1 VATTPPEINSH
12 KEKRMS
18 RIDVFLAHPKR
29 TLGVLALVL
38 VAVGV
43 AVGSGANFSASSAN
57 PSNTFTAGT
66 LTMSNSSD
74 ASAILNASNWKPGD
88 TQTGTVDIA
97 NTGSLAGAFTLSKS
111 ALSNSDNTNPLSD
124 KINLVVKDCGD
135 FSSGTPTCDA
145 GDPTKYSGTLTA
157 MGSNIALGSF
167 AANEKHKY
175 QFAATFDSS
184 AGNVY
189 QGDDSTAT
197 FTWDAAQS

>member
-1 VATTPPEINSH
+1 
-12 KEKRMS
+12 MS
-18 RIDVFLAHPKR
+18 RIDVLLIHPKR

-66 LTMSNSSD
+66 LTMSNSND
-74 ASAILNASNWKPGD
+74 AAAILTANNWKPGD
-88 TQTGTVDIA
+88 TSTGTVDIQ
-97 NTGSLAGAFTLSKS
+97 NTGSLAGTFSLSRT
-111 ALSNSDNTNPLSD
+111 ALSNSDGSNPLSD

-145 GDPTKYSGTLTA
+145 GDPVKYTGTLTA
-157 MGSNIALGSF
+157 MTSSVALGSY
-167 AANEKHKY
+167 AANEKHRY

-189 QGDDSTAT
+189 QGDSSTAT
-197 FTWDAAQS
+197 FTWDAVQ

>member
-1 VATTPPEINSH
+1 
-12 KEKRMS
+12 MS
-18 RIDVFLAHPKR
+18 RIDVLLIHPKR

-38 VAVGV
+38 IAVGI

-74 ASAILNASNWKPGD
+74 AAAVLTASNWKPGD

-97 NTGSLAGAFTLSKS
+97 NTGSLAGTFSLSRT
-111 ALSNSDNTNPLSD
+111 ALTNSDNANPMSD
-124 KINLVVKDCGD
+124 KINLIVKDCGD
-135 FSSGTPTCDA
+135 FSSGAPTCDA
-145 GDPTKYSGTLTA
+145 GDPVKYSGTLTA
-157 MGSNIALGSF
+157 MTSNVALGTF
-167 AANEKHKY
+167 AANEKHRY

-189 QGDDSTAT
+189 QGANSQAT
-197 FTWDAAQS
+197 FTWNAVQ

>member
-1 VATTPPEINSH
+1 
-12 KEKRMS
+12 MS
-18 RIDVFLAHPKR
+18 RIDVLLIHPKR

-74 ASAILNASNWKPGD
+74 AAAVLTASNWKPGD
-88 TQTGTVDIA
+88 VQTGTVDIQ
-97 NTGSLAGAFTLSKS
+97 NTGSLAGTFSLSRT
-111 ALSNSDNTNPLSD
+111 ALNDSDGANPLSN
-124 KINLVVKDCGD
+124 KIDLVVKDCGD
-135 FSSGTPTCDA
+135 FSGGTPVCDA
-145 GDPTKYSGTLTA
+145 GDPVKYTGTLNA
-157 MGSNIALGSF
+157 MSSSVALGSY

-175 QFAATFDSS
+175 QFAATFNSS

-189 QGDDSTAT
+189 QGDNSTAT
-197 FTWDAAQS
+197 FNWDAVQ